1 MLPSNHEPAV
11 TMTPLRVLII
21 EDSPDE
27 RHLIR
32 RNLLRG
38 SDRRYRFRDANS
50 AAEGLLMAQEHV
62 ADLDLLFLD
71 VDLPD
76 MEGLEFLQCLKKVWL
91 RLPWPVVALTS
102 QSLYSQMTSPIGETP
117 VAALLAAGAQDHVE
131 KADLSPHTLTRVVMN
146 SLERYQL
153 SSREA
158 QAREALEASEVRLR
172 VALAEAE
179 AANRTKSEFLANLS
193 HEIRTPMSAMLGF
206 VEVLA
211 DHLHDPDDLASVEI
225 IQRNGL
231 HLLDLIN
238 DILDISSIEA
248 GRLVVQR
255 EAFPLQSL
263 LAEVHSLM
271 AVRARERGLSLSMDF
286 RGPFPEFVVSDR
298 RRLKQILIN
307 LLGNA
312 IKFTETGSVELLG
325 EMLDPEGE
333 PRLRI
338 AVRDTGI
345 GIDPSQLAQLFQPF
359 SQLDSSVTRSHEGSG
374 LGLAISQ
381 RLAQLLDG
389 EIQVQSQVG
398 EGCTF
403 SLTVA
408 AGPLSGSFLTRVSL
422 DTVAEDTTPST
433 VPLPELTGRILVVDD
448 RHEIRYLVQ
457 RYLEEAGAQVSLAQD
472 GAEALTA
479 VAHAAA
485 LGDPFAGVIMDIQ
498 MPVMDGLTAIR
509 QLRQRGYQGQLIALT
524 AHAMKGDREK
534 YLAAGC
540 NAYLSKPVDSQ
551 ALVTLVA
558 ECFESAA
565 EAAQKDSSTVLVVD
579 DSQDATDALVKVL
592 GILGYPAQGAYSA
605 QQALAQVAKMSPHVV
620 LVDLNLADQRGEEL
634 LQQLRKTQNCQ
645 QSRFIAL
652 SGEHDLQAR
661 AQQGGFDHW
670 LQKPAAIPQLRE
682 LLADLMAHS
691 TPGAREQPVP
701 PEVADHTPANGSAQS
716 AR

>member
-1 MLPSNHEPAV
+1 M
-11 TMTPLRVLII
+11 LII

-38 SDRRYRFRDANS
+38 SDRRYRFQDAES
-50 AAEGLLMAQEHV
+50 AARGLVLAQEY
-62 ADLDLLFLD
+62 ADDLDLLFLD

-76 MEGLEFLQCLKKVWL
+76 MEGLEFLQRLSTHWP

-131 KADLSPHTLTRVVMN
+131 KADLSPHTLTRAVMN

-153 SSREA
+153 ASREA
-158 QAREALEASEVRLR
+158 EAREALEASEARLR
-172 VALAEAE
+172 QALAEAE

-193 HEIRTPMSAMLGF
+193 HEIRTPMSAILGF

-211 DHLHDPDDLASVEI
+211 NHLHDPDDLASVEI

-271 AVRARERGLSLSMDF
+271 AVRARERGLALSMEF
-286 RGPFPEFVVSDR
+286 SGPFPEFVVSDR
-298 RRLKQILIN
+298 RRLKQIMIN

-312 IKFTETGSVELLG
+312 IKFTERGHVRLCG
-325 EMLDPEGE
+325 EMLDPRGE
-333 PRLRI
+333 PRLCI
-338 AVRDTGI
+338 AVHDTGI
-345 GIDPSQLAQLFQPF
+345 GIDPSQVDRLFQPF
-359 SQLDSSVTRSHEGSG
+359 SQLDSSATRPHEGSG

-381 RLAQLLDG
+381 RLAHLLDG
-389 EIQVQSQVG
+389 EIHVQSQPG
-398 EGCTF
+398 GGSTF
-403 SLTVA
+403 TLMVA

-422 DTVAEDTTPST
+422 DTTLEHVTTTSL
-433 VPLPELTGRILVVDD
+433 PLPALRGRILVVDD

-457 RYLEEAGAQVSLAQD
+457 RYVEEAGAQVALAQD
-472 GAEALTA
+472 GAQALAA
-479 VAHAAA
+479 VAQAET
-485 LGDPFAGVIMDIQ
+485 LGEPFDGVIMDIQ
-498 MPVMDGLTAIR
+498 MPVMDGLTATR

-540 NAYLSKPVDSQ
+540 NAYLSKPVDAR
-551 ALVTLVA
+551 ALVSLLA
-558 ECFESAA
+558 KCCGGRDSAA
-565 EAAQKDSSTVLVVD
+565 ATVLVID
-579 DSQDATDALVKVL
+579 DSVDATDALVKVL
-592 GILGYPAQGAYSA
+592 GVLGYSARGVYGAEEA
-605 QQALAQVAKMSPHVV
+605 VAQVAEIQPRVV
-620 LVDLNLADQRGEEL
+620 LVDLNLADCRGEAL
-634 LQQLRKTQNCQ
+634 LQQLRGEPGCRG
-645 QSRFIAL
+645 SVFIAL
-652 SGEHDLQAR
+652 SGDTDLQAR

-670 LQKPAAIPQLRE
+670 LSKPADIPRLRE
-682 LLADLMAHS
+682 LLASLMARK
-691 TPGAREQPVP
+691 PLA
-701 PEVADHTPANGSAQS
+701 
-716 AR
+716 